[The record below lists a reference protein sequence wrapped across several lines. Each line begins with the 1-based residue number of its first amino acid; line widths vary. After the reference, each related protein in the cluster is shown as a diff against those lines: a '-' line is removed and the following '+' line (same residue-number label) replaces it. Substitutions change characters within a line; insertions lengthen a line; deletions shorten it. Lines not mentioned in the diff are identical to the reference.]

1 MKKTAVL
8 LLIPMTA
15 VLLHAQA
22 QQQTEPPSDPLSA
35 GAKGLY
41 NLVKNNIL
49 KSADKM
55 PEENYTFKPT
65 PDVRSFGQILGHV
78 ADAQYLFCSVA
89 LGEKNPAPGI
99 EKSKTS
105 KADLVQALNDAFA
118 YCDKAYNGM
127 TDAHA
132 ADMVKFFG
140 RDQAKL
146 SVLSFNNA
154 HNDEHYGNLV
164 TYLRI
169 KGLVP
174 PSSEQRR

>member
-1 MKKTAVL
+1 MKKNALL

-22 QQQTEPPSDPLSA
+22 QPAPPSDPLSA
-35 GAKGLY
+35 GAKGMFGMA
-41 NLVKNNIL
+41 KNNIL

-55 PEENYTFKPT
+55 PEENYAFKPT

-78 ADAQYLFCSVA
+78 ADAQYLFCSAV
-89 LGEKNPAPGI
+89 LGETNPAPGI

-105 KADLVQALNDAFA
+105 KADLVKALNDAFA
-118 YCDKAYNGM
+118 YCDKAYNGL
-127 TDAHA
+127 TDSHA
-132 ADMVKFFG
+132 GEMVKFFG
-140 RDQAKL
+140 REQAKL
-146 SVLSFNNA
+146 SVLAFNNA
-154 HNDEHYGNLV
+154 HDFEHYGNLV
-164 TYLRI
+164 TYLRL